1 MKMIVSARKLRYDEK
16 RRGERMINQSIQ
28 AIQEAPLVLKILM
41 LLLAILLAYLLLS
54 VCFAPMMY
62 LYNKITDRNQS
73 NVAEERTYYLGE
85 VTLKI
90 QGKGY
95 GEVLDTEHQ
104 SLYPAR
110 LFQLDEQQ
118 AEVLYPVGT
127 KVLIIEFDR
136 EGVAR
141 VAKANSFLERGN

>member
-1 MKMIVSARKLRYDEK
+1 MMKREEVK
-16 RRGERMINQSIQ
+16 RMINQSIQ

-41 LLLAILLAYLLLS
+41 LLLVILLAYLLLS
-54 VCFAPMMY
+54 VCFAPGMY
-62 LYNKITDRNQS
+62 LYNKLTDKHQS
-73 NVAEERTYYLGE
+73 NVDEEKTYYLGE
-85 VTLKI
+85 ITLKI

-110 LFQLDEQQ
+110 LFQLDEQE
-118 AEVLYPVGT
+118 ADILYSVGT
-127 KVLIIEFDR
+127 KVLIIEFDQ

-141 VAKANSFLERGN
+141 VVRANPILERGNTL